1 MSAYTIA
8 LANGQHPPFPMSFLC
23 SAANDCGYGGLYE
36 TPEIPPL
43 ETTEK
48 HHSRQYATWNMAWN
62 GIVFPVVLMFEQP
75 EALAYTRALFREP
88 QHARLLIKSYNVN
101 KLLRQFSQ
109 YQIFYLQM
117 KSSEFN
123 NISEENPKCCIQ
135 IARGIRRSQCSLAH
149 THTHTQCILFVVT
162 YGKSGLRRTFLPQ
175 HKMDVKGENSSR
187 HFASTH
193 ICHLMYVSVH
203 GHHQRHSTGDRQ
215 RILASCSQWKSRSDN
230 GKYVHRTHIKPKAP
244 AIVSICYLFVRRML
258 KLHDSV
264 WRWMNL
270 HGIRF
275 SCKYLCVLYYTAR
288 IAHLH

>member
-36 TPEIPPL
+36 TPGIPPL

-48 HHSRQYATWNMAWN
+48 HHLRQYATWNMAWN

-135 IARGIRRSQCSLAH
+135 IARGMRRSQCSLAH
-149 THTHTQCILFVVT
+149 THTHTMYSICRYIWQIRFAQNV
-162 YGKSGLRRTFLPQ
+162 S
-175 HKMDVKGENSSR
+175 
-187 HFASTH
+187 ASTQNGCQRRKLFPAFRIH
-193 ICHLMYVSVH
+193 THLPSNVCLGTWASSAALHWWPTTYPCVMQPMKESFWQWQIRTSYSYKTKSASHCIHLLSFCSADAKVA
-203 GHHQRHSTGDRQ
+203 RFC
-215 RILASCSQWKSRSDN
+215 LALN
-230 GKYVHRTHIKPKAP
+230 E
-244 AIVSICYLFVRRML
+244 F
-258 KLHDSV
+258 
-264 WRWMNL
+264 
-270 HGIRF
+270 
-275 SCKYLCVLYYTAR
+275 AR
-288 IAHLH
+288 N